1 MPPPHITRTYLAFEK
16 VVKIHCQKKTSIRM
30 MTFSFNSCRILKS
43 ELRSESDEALG
54 AGELNVTYSDH
65 MLVIDVF
72 SGTERRLFDFKGPVK
87 TQRKSIACGFEDSG
101 PNGPIAGVVY
111 VRLKDHQVVVYSVVI
126 PQETRSSHLSF
137 FHREVSPS
145 ACVDPHSDEGFAFG
159 ELEKCKHKM
168 ISALHNAA
176 AAATNAVVFAS
187 PKREPVTAGGDD
199 LRTNKN
205 DTLAIATTSGGAGNA
220 TAVGANAVI
229 LPPSSAFGHDVG
241 DDSEATDLSKTLIE
255 HGSELKVL
263 FQQLEKSLESNTG
276 VKSGEASSSCTTGS
290 NIVGDTIHSNLHPK
304 IAPNLDDLIK
314 EHAEVSSDHQQQC
327 GGMQGYGGS
336 IHGSSSSSSSS
347 SGGHHNTTVAYKP
360 PVDTSMDFYYTKLFD
375 KKSPRHSVDLQLSD
389 KEKRRERE
397 KKKSR
402 DKKHEQNGGSSSS
415 YKDKYNRT
423 HGSSTSCSGSN
434 NGANSVAKKRPGRP
448 IIGAVKPKR
457 MVVEPQQHSASSGVQ
472 ETTDKTV
479 VSDEIKDAISAI
491 VTPVTGSEENI
502 TNE

>member
-1 MPPPHITRTYLAFEK
+1 MQPHITRTYLAFEK

-72 SGTERRLFDFKGPVK
+72 SGTDRRLFDFKGPVK
-87 TQRKSIACGFEDSG
+87 TQRKSIACGFEDAG

-111 VRLKDHQVVVYSVVI
+111 VRLKEHQVVVYSVVI
-126 PQETRSSHLSF
+126 PHETRSSHLSF

-145 ACVDPHSDEGFAFG
+145 TCVDPHSDEGFAFG

-168 ISALHNAA
+168 ISVLHNSANAA
-176 AAATNAVVFAS
+176 MGTAFAS
-187 PKREPVTAGGDD
+187 PKKEPVTAGGDD

-205 DTLAIATTSGGAGNA
+205 DTVAIATTSGGAGNA

-229 LPPSSAFGHDVG
+229 LPPSSTFGHDG

-276 VKSGEASSSCTTGS
+276 AKSGETSSSCTATGD
-290 NIVGDTIHSNLHPK
+290 NIHSNLHSK
-304 IAPNLDDLIK
+304 VHPNLDDLIK
-314 EHAEVSSDHQQQC
+314 EHTEVSSDQQQC
-327 GGMQGYGGS
+327 GGIQGYGGNT
-336 IHGSSSSSSSS
+336 HGASSS
-347 SGGHHNTTVAYKP
+347 SGLHNTVSYKP

-389 KEKRRERE
+389 KEKRRERD

-402 DKKHEQNGGSSSS
+402 DKKHEQNGSTSSS
-415 YKDKYNRT
+415 YKDKYTRT
-423 HGSSTSCSGSN
+423 HGSSTSSSGSN
-434 NGANSVAKKRPGRP
+434 NGLHLITKKRPGRP

-457 MVVEPQQHSASSGVQ
+457 VVVEPQEHSSSGAQ
-472 ETTDKTV
+472 ESTDKAAT
-479 VSDEIKDAISAI
+479 SDEIKDAISAI
-491 VTPVTGSEENI
+491 VTPVTGPNDNMI
-502 TNE
+502 NNE